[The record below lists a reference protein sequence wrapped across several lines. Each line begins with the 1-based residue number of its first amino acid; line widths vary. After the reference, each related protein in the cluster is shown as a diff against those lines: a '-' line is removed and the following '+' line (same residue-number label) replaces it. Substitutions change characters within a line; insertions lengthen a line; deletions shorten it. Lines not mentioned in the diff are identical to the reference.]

1 MNFKI
6 PLAIVMMLFFSTH
19 YAQTFTMGKKCRAA
33 LEKAETALQSKNYAQ
48 ALDLFTPFSSRCKTR
63 DAKEAAAVGN
73 AEAFN
78 GLENYSEAIAQ
89 ADIALKITK
98 NKSLNGYF
106 QKAVAQSKMGDVAG
120 SKQSLNSVMA
130 LTENNKNVS
139 QRASNYALM
148 AALYERQLNQIDSA
162 QIYLDKAKAI
172 DPNNVNILIQEGTMY
187 STKKDFGRAFESYDK
202 AQIMDPN
209 NTELSISRS
218 NTRLRMMEDKYG
230 TKKAQE
236 LRIKMSSEEKTMLC
250 TDLNKA
256 KSLGYKDMNRE
267 LFMALICN

>member
-6 PLAIVMMLFFSTH
+6 PLTIAMMLFFSTH
-19 YAQTFTMGKKCRAA
+19 YAQTFTMGKKCRAS
-33 LEKAETALQSKNYAQ
+33 LEEAETALQSKNYAQ
-48 ALDLFTPFSSRCKTR
+48 ALDLYKLFSSKCKTR

-73 AEAFN
+73 AEAYN
-78 GLENYSEAIAQ
+78 GLENYSEAIVQ
-89 ADIALKITK
+89 ADNALKITK

-106 QKAVAQSKMGDVAG
+106 QKAVAQNKMGDIAG

-130 LTENNKNVS
+130 LTENNKNVA

-162 QIYLDKAKAI
+162 QLYLDKAKAI
-172 DPNNVNILIQEGTMY
+172 DPNNVNYLIQEGTMY

-202 AQIMDPN
+202 AQIMDPDN
-209 NTELSISRS
+209 PELSISRS

-236 LRIKMSSEEKTMLC
+236 LRVKMSSEEKKMLC
-250 TDLNKA
+250 KDLNKA
-256 KSLGYKDMNRE
+256 KSLGYKNMNRE